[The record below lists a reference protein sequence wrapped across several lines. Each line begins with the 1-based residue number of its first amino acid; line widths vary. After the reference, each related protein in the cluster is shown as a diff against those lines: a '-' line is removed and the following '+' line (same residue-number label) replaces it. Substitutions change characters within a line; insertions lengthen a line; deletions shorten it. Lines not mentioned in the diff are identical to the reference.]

1 MLMDILSGGL
11 SFEALVPG
19 ILASLIVIFLTL
31 PIHEFAHGFVANK
44 LGDPTARYQGRLTLN
59 PMAHID
65 YLGALCI
72 LLVGF
77 GWAKPVPINS
87 YYFKKPKRDIAL
99 TALAGPVSNL
109 IMALVVTL
117 LRNILIVLVGRRSV
131 AMEYVLPTLVYI
143 SIINISLAVFN
154 LIPVPPLDGSRIL
167 FAFLPDK
174 YYYKLM
180 RYEQYFIWVVFIILV
195 SGFLDYPLS
204 VIQIF
209 FWDII
214 NSIASLPFRFF

>member
-1 MLMDILSGGL
+1 MDILSGGL

-143 SIINISLAVFN
+143 SIINIS
-154 LIPVPPLDGSRIL
+154 
-167 FAFLPDK
+167 
-174 YYYKLM
+174 
-180 RYEQYFIWVVFIILV
+180 
-195 SGFLDYPLS
+195 
-204 VIQIF
+204 
-209 FWDII
+209 
-214 NSIASLPFRFF
+214 